1 MSFFFLFLSL
11 ISRILPDIMMNKT
24 YKLNDL
30 TEEIFGHLCNVAL
43 HKCSDKSE
51 KKRAG
56 CGGRAMRK
64 RVLIKN
70 FVSDLF
76 KMPKKPTSPREQDM
90 ASSSDEEYD
99 DYDMSEVAFFEED
112 IDEFRL
118 EDLTNNYDHHHHQM
132 MHNDIWLHQPYP
144 VNELSGGFGSMST
157 VSYNPFDMS
166 PPSYS
171 SGYGS
176 FDMYGGGSS
185 MSESATEGDLPM
197 ASDPLASISG
207 CVREPSRYDAYTSA
221 NPGGPATYFP
231 GDDYF
236 LANRASVEPVFTSTS
251 PEPLHDTHELTDLD
265 VATGECHAN
274 KKKRRSTELFD
285 DFNVAFQKRIKI

>member
-1 MSFFFLFLSL
+1 
-11 ISRILPDIMMNKT
+11 MNMT

-76 KMPKKPTSPREQDM
+76 KMPKKPTTSREQDM
-90 ASSSDEEYD
+90 ASSDEEFD
-99 DYDMSEVAFFEED
+99 DYDMSEISFYEEEV
-112 IDEFRL
+112 DEFRL
-118 EDLTNNYDHHHHQM
+118 EDLHQHHHNPHPAH
-132 MHNDIWLHQPYP
+132 HNPHHPQHSIMQHDMWLHQPYP
-144 VNELSGGFGSMST
+144 PPSEMGTSSGSGFGSMNQPQYQGFELSP
-157 VSYNPFDMS
+157 SYN
-166 PPSYS
+166 

-176 FDMYGGGSS
+176 YEIYGSS
-185 MSESATEGDLPM
+185 MSEGANEGDLPM
-197 ASDPLASISG
+197 ASDPLASISSMSM
-207 CVREPSRYDAYTSA
+207 EPSRYDPYTSEH
-221 NPGGPATYFP
+221 PGGPASYFP

-236 LANRASVEPVFTSTS
+236 LANRGVEPVFSSSSTS
-251 PEPLHDTHELTDLD
+251 PEPVLDTHELTDLD
-265 VATGECHAN
+265 VATGESHAN

>member
-1 MSFFFLFLSL
+1 
-11 ISRILPDIMMNKT
+11 MNMT

-76 KMPKKPTSPREQDM
+76 KMPKKPATSREQDM
-90 ASSSDEEYD
+90 ASSDEEYD
-99 DYDMSEVAFFEED
+99 DYDMSDVSFYEED
-112 IDEFRL
+112 VDEFRL
-118 EDLTNNYDHHHHQM
+118 EDLTSYEHHNSM
-132 MHNDIWLHQPYP
+132 IPNDLWLHQPYTTT
-144 VNELSGGFGSMST
+144 ELNGAFGSMQTLS
-157 VSYNPFDMS
+157 PAGMS
-166 PPSYS
+166 PYSGYEMSSSSYS
-171 SGYGS
+171 SSYGS
-176 FDMYGGGSS
+176 YEMYGSS
-185 MSESATEGDLPM
+185 MSESATEGDMPL
-197 ASDPLASISG
+197 ASDPLGSLSG
-207 CVREPSRYDAYTSA
+207 MLPTIESSSYDYPSS
-221 NPGGPATYFP
+221 NVGGPASFFP

-236 LANRASVEPVFTSTS
+236 LANAGVEPVFTSTS
-251 PEPLHDTHELTDLD
+251 PEPHHEDTHELTDLD
-265 VATGECHAN
+265 VATGESHAN
-274 KKKRRSTELFD
+274 KNKRRSTEMFD

>member
-1 MSFFFLFLSL
+1 
-11 ISRILPDIMMNKT
+11 MNMT

-76 KMPKKPTSPREQDM
+76 KMPKKPTSSREQDM
-90 ASSSDEEYD
+90 ASSDEEYD
-99 DYDMSEVAFFEED
+99 DYDMSEISFYEED
-112 IDEFRL
+112 VDEFRL
-118 EDLTNNYDHHHHQM
+118 EDLHANYVEHHHHHHSHHQHGHHPEHAM
-132 MHNDIWLHQPYP
+132 MQHDMWLHQPYP
-144 VNELSGGFGSMST
+144 PSEMSANNGGFGSMSPA
-157 VSYNPFDMS
+157 SYHGFELS
-166 PPSYS
+166 SSSYS

-176 FDMYGGGSS
+176 YEVYGSS
-185 MSESATEGDLPM
+185 MSEGANEGDLPL

-207 CVREPSRYDAYTSA
+207 MSLESSSRYDPYTSEH
-221 NPGGPATYFP
+221 PGGAASYFP

-236 LANRASVEPVFTSTS
+236 LANASRGVEPVFSSTS
-251 PEPLHDTHELTDLD
+251 PEPLSDTHELTDLD
-265 VATGECHAN
+265 VATGESHAN